1 MLPWPVVDASL
12 SFSLYRCCR
21 CLSLRCRLC
30 VAILRPE
37 SAPSSASPRL
47 LPHSSCSQLKSR
59 SLCRQESQ
67 VPSAIMVFKCVHEQ
81 NILACINIYCGS
93 TGHEANVSQLHVLHG
108 DPAAQTWTDIT
119 SQVSL
124 YVTHL
129 YAIFYI
135 THFSW

>member
-1 MLPWPVVDASL
+1 MVCRTLVCL
-12 SFSLYRCCR
+12 SSCRCCR
-21 CLSLRCRLC
+21 CLCQTYRRC
-30 VAILRPE
+30 VVILRPV
-37 SAPSSASPRL
+37 SALSSASPRL
-47 LPHSSCSQLKSR
+47 PACISCSLSKFK
-59 SLCRQESQ
+59 SLCHLELRVQY
-67 VPSAIMVFKCVHEQ
+67 AIYLYFNSHTCLYQ
-81 NILACINIYCGS
+81 LIFTLSGAS
-93 TGHEANVSQLHVLHG
+93 TGHTVDMSCLHLLHG